1 MRIAVLDRLK
11 MRGNKLF
18 EERHPMT
25 GLEEESMMSETVMNP
40 SQRTFFLMICAILK
54 RQIGR

>member
-1 MRIAVLDRLK
+1 
-11 MRGNKLF
+11 
-18 EERHPMT
+18 MT